1 MARINTYSS
10 DTSVQKDDKLLGSN
24 AGGATRNFSIEDIS
38 TFQANTNAAGIVGQ
52 IPYVYHNNSFGGSS
66 SRQSGSLTINTTAT
80 STSFSAITTVKVS
93 KFPYG
98 NTSEIVSVIES
109 FLDKGVII
117 ARNDNPNEFGVYTC
131 TAVAQ
136 DSSETNFYDL
146 TLTYKNG
153 NGNIQAN
160 EFYSILLY
168 SGAQD
173 KDHRHNQT
181 SASSTWVIN
190 HNLNKYPSVT
200 AFDSAGSQAIGSVV
214 FNSKNQLTITFSASF
229 SGTAY
234 VN

>member
-1 MARINTYSS
+1 MARINTYST
-10 DTSVQKDDKLLGSN
+10 DTTVQKDDKLLGSN
-24 AGGATRNFSIEDIS
+24 VGGATRNFSIEDIS
-38 TFQANTNAAGIVGQ
+38 TFQANTNATGIVGQ
-52 IPYVYHNNSFGGSS
+52 IPYVYHNNSFGGNS
-66 SRQSGSLTINTTAT
+66 SRQSGSLTTNTSNA

-109 FLDKGVII
+109 FLDKGIII
-117 ARNDNPNEFGVYTC
+117 ARNDNHNHFGVYTC
-131 TAVAQ
+131 TAVTQ

-153 NGNIQAN
+153 NGSLQAN

-190 HNLNKYPSVT
+190 HNLNKYPNVT
-200 AFDSAGSQAIGSVV
+200 AFDSAGSQAIGSIV

>member
-1 MARINTYSS
+1 MARINTYST
-10 DTSVQKDDKLLGSN
+10 DTTVQKDDKLLGSN

-38 TFQANTNAAGIVGQ
+38 TFQANTNATGIVGQ
-52 IPYVYHNNSFGGSS
+52 IPYVYHNNSFGGNS
-66 SRQSGSLTINTTAT
+66 SRQSGSLTTNTSNA

-117 ARNDNPNEFGVYTC
+117 ARNDNLNEFGVYTC
-131 TAVAQ
+131 TAVTQ
-136 DSSETNFYDL
+136 DSSETDFYDL

-190 HNLNKYPSVT
+190 HNLNKYPNVT
-200 AFDSAGSQAIGSVV
+200 AFDSAGSQAIGSIV
-214 FNSKNQLTITFSASF
+214 FNSKTQLTITFSASF

>member
-1 MARINTYSS
+1 MARISTYSL
-10 DTSVQKDDKLLGSN
+10 DGTVQKDDRLLGSN
-24 AGGATRNFSIEDIS
+24 ANGATRNFSIDDIS
-38 TFQANTNAAGIVGQ
+38 TFQANTNAVGIVGQ
-52 IPYVYHNNSFGGSS
+52 IPYIYHNNSFGGNA
-66 SRQSGSLTINTTAT
+66 SRQTGSITIDTGDT

-117 ARNDNPNEFGVYTC
+117 ARNNNLNEFGVYTC

-136 DSSETNFYDL
+136 DAVETDFYDL
-146 TLTYKNG
+146 TLTYKSG

-173 KDHRHNQT
+173 KDFRHNQT
-181 SASSTWVIN
+181 SASSTWVIT

-214 FNSKNQLTITFSASF
+214 YNSKNQLTITFSASF

>member
-1 MARINTYSS
+1 MARINTYST
-10 DTSVQKDDKLLGSN
+10 DTTVQKDDKLLGSN
-24 AGGATRNFSIEDIS
+24 ANGATRNFSIEDIS
-38 TFQANTNAAGIVGQ
+38 TFQANTNATGIVGQ
-52 IPYVYHNNSFGGSS
+52 IPYVYHNNSFGGNA
-66 SRQSGSLTINTTAT
+66 SRQSGSLTINTSDT
-80 STSFSAITTVKVS
+80 STSFSGITTVKVS

-98 NTSEIVSVIES
+98 NTNEIISVIDS
-109 FLDKGVII
+109 FIDKGIII
-117 ARNDNPNEFGVYTC
+117 ARNDNANEFGVYTC
-131 TAVAQ
+131 TAVTQ
-136 DSSETNFYDL
+136 DAVETDFYDL
-146 TLTYKNG
+146 TLTYKSG

-173 KDHRHNQT
+173 KDFRHNQT

>member
-24 AGGATRNFSIEDIS
+24 AGGATRNFSIKDIS
-38 TFQANTNAAGIVGQ
+38 TFQSNTNAMGAPGQ
-52 IPYVYHNNSFGGSS
+52 IPYVYHNNGFGGSS
-66 SRQSGSLTINTTAT
+66 NRQSGSITINTSDTLV
-80 STSFSAITTVKVS
+80 SFSVITTVKVS

-98 NTSEIVSVIES
+98 SASAIISVVEEFVDKEI
-109 FLDKGVII
+109 II
-117 ARNDNPNEFGVYTC
+117 TRNEDPNEFGVYTC
-131 TAVAQ
+131 TAVTQ
-136 DSSETNFYDL
+136 DSVETDFYDL
-146 TLTYKNG
+146 TLTHKRSNG
-153 NGNIQAN
+153 SIEKN

-190 HNLNKYPSVT
+190 HNLNKFPSVVS
-200 AFDSAGSQAIGSVV
+200 FDSTGNQAVGSIAY
-214 FNSKNQLTITFSASF
+214 NSKNQLTITFSASF
-229 SGTAY
+229 SGIAY